1 MPLLALGVISLFVFR
16 LRVGPLTLGIV
27 LGLFFLTL
35 LGVAAFL
42 LGRAHA
48 KARHDQKRD

>member
-1 MPLLALGVISLFVFR
+1 VISVFVFR
-16 LRVGPLTLGIV
+16 LRMGPLALGTVFALFV
-27 LGLFFLTL
+27 LSS

-48 KARHDQKRD
+48 RYRREKKDEEE